1 MAERSL
7 ESIASDL
14 AKKTCEFV
22 AGHPDNTEAIKKE
35 LVDLKHSL
43 VRDAASYRTRD
54 SLSSIRD
61 EPELLY
67 SLAQALAAPDLKSLF
82 QTRTSFLSLAVAVII
97 GWIVGGL
104 LSGVLSFFSLG
115 GDILR
120 AATIFL
126 TVWGSEYLTSNP
138 RARRIFLT
146 CLGLGGLIRFAGM
159 AAGGLVRLANPL
171 SWRALIFPGKLP
183 FFKGVWL
190 MTGAFFIV
198 VFFSKKS
205 SGIDIP
211 VFRETLEAW
220 ILENMRLVL
229 FILEQIDDRDAK
241 IRTLK
246 EDSESGEK
254 DALLRKQR
262 DVIASLIELRD
273 SLNADQRT
281 YLNQKLSQAGIE
293 SSADEYIIWN
303 SLEHEAL
310 YDTVGLINDGDR
322 ARVLRPVE
330 NWHGKIVK
338 GRAQRAPT

>member
-14 AKKTCEFV
+14 AQKTCEFV
-22 AGHPDNTEAIKKE
+22 AGHSDNVEAIKKE
-35 LVDLKHSL
+35 LVDLKHTL
-43 VRDAASYRTRD
+43 VRDAASYRTTD
-54 SLSSIRD
+54 SLSSIKD

-67 SLAQALAAPDLKSLF
+67 ALAQALPAPDLKNLF
-82 QTRTSFLSLAVAVII
+82 QTRTSFLSLAVAVFI
-97 GWIVGGL
+97 GWILGGL

-126 TVWGSEYLTSNP
+126 TVWGSEYLTANP

-146 CLGLGGLIRFAGM
+146 CLGMGGLIRFAGM

-171 SWRALIFPGKLP
+171 SWRALIFPGKMP
-183 FFKGVWL
+183 FFKGIWL

-211 VFRETLEAW
+211 VFRETLESL
-220 ILENMRLVL
+220 ILEDMRLIVFVL
-229 FILEQIDDRDAK
+229 NQIDARDAK
-241 IRTLK
+241 IRILK
-246 EDSESGEK
+246 EDNESARK
-254 DALLRKQR
+254 DALLKKQR
-262 DVIASLIELRD
+262 DVIASLIEVRD
-273 SLNADQRT
+273 SLNEDQRT

-293 SSADEYIIWN
+293 SSEDDYIIWN
-303 SLEHEAL
+303 SREHEAL
-310 YDTVGLINDGDR
+310 YDTVGLINDGDK

-330 NWHGKIVK
+330 NWHGNIVK
-338 GRAQRAPT
+338 GCAQRAY